1 MLLGI
6 ALSTTQSPAR
16 QRPGPRTI
24 IAFGDSLTEG
34 AGASSRDTT
43 FPAIAAS
50 LFDPPRTIINRGI
63 GGQTSTEIAARQGG
77 VPLLLAVA
85 GGDVRNLYPHT
96 RDWMDQF
103 ETGIVNGLTHECINK
118 GTDEN
123 GLPYGDVRIHGTA
136 TAAGFTDI
144 GRQIYGAIAANYAAE
159 PGSPWTI
166 SSTIQMI
173 SGSTSGIAGMRLL
186 LIEADELGGYLAEI
200 AAPAFALDGTRSHV
214 LATATNTHGFI
225 RSTHLLDIIPGSAID
240 ITLRILRGQFEK
252 GAAAT
257 ALQLTPGDGEIPAY
271 HPEFSRRY
279 RFDQDSDDWLPR
291 IQDGHAAPVS
301 TLDGRLIVENDD
313 AGVLRGCEVN
323 VAEIP
328 GGHIIPGGKLMHIA
342 FDIEIIDGSGQIHVG
357 GLGAPGGS
365 WATTTSDG
373 DPTWPISASGHYEL
387 VFTAG
392 NLASAN
398 PSCGAI
404 AFLSSGSLLRWSL
417 DNIVIEWGDESPQV
431 EVLYQSVEALH
442 GANGAIGL
450 RGTLAGVEGTLTTE
464 GGTRYLF
471 TRSHAGDAVAVAYAT
486 PFFPSDATTG
496 QIQWL
501 WAGRNNAATPE
512 TVLSDIAAM
521 ASHAP
526 GGRYL
531 IGSILSSSADTPA
544 TRQTIATLNA
554 DLAALYTTRFVDL
567 HAALTAA
574 ANQTTEDQQD
584 IAAGIIPR
592 SLRADA
598 LHLNDQGYAIAAAAW
613 VSATTAMGW

>member
-6 ALSTTQSPAR
+6 GLSTAQSPAPR
-16 QRPGPRTI
+16 RPGPRAI

-43 FPAIAAS
+43 FPDIAAS

-77 VPLLLAVA
+77 VPLKLAVA
-85 GGDVRNLYPHT
+85 GGDIRNLYPHT
-96 RDWMDQF
+96 RDWMNRF
-103 ETGIVNGLTHECINK
+103 ETGIVNGLTHECVNK
-118 GTDEN
+118 SADEN

-136 TAAGFTDI
+136 AAGFTDI

-159 PGSPWTI
+159 PGTPCTI
-166 SSTIQMI
+166 SSAVQMI
-173 SGSTSGIAGMRLL
+173 AGSTSGIAGMRLL

-200 AAPAFALDGTRSHV
+200 AAPAFTLDRTRSHV
-214 LATATNTHGFI
+214 SATATNTHGFI

-240 ITLRILRGQFEK
+240 ITLRIFPGQFEQ

-271 HPEFSRRY
+271 HPEFSRLY
-279 RFDQDSDDWLPR
+279 RFDQDNDGWLPR
-291 IQDGHAAPVS
+291 IQDGHAAPVV
-301 TLDGRLIVENDD
+301 TRDGRLVVENDD
-313 AGVLRGCEVN
+313 AGVLRGCELAI
-323 VAEIP
+323 AEIP
-328 GGHIIPGGKLMHIA
+328 GGQIIPGGKLIHIA
-342 FDIEIIDGSGQIHVG
+342 FDLEILDGSGQIHVG
-357 GLGAPGGS
+357 GLGAPGGG
-365 WATTTSDG
+365 WATTTSGG

-392 NLASAN
+392 NLANAN
-398 PSCGAI
+398 PTCGAI
-404 AFLSSGSLLRWSL
+404 AFLSSGSLLHWSL

-431 EVLYQSVEALH
+431 EVLYQSIEALH

-450 RGTLAGVEGTLTTE
+450 RGTLAGVEGTLTTD
-464 GGTRYLF
+464 GGTRHLF
-471 TRSHAGDAVAVAYAT
+471 TRSHAGDAVAVSYAT
-486 PFFPSDATTG
+486 PFHPSDATAG

-531 IGSILSSSADTPA
+531 VGSILPSASDTPE

-554 DLAALYTTRFVDL
+554 NLAALYTTRFVDL

-584 IAAGIIPR
+584 IAAGLAPR

-613 VSATTAMGW
+613 VTATTAMGW

>member
-1 MLLGI
+1 MLVGI
-6 ALSTTQSPAR
+6 GLSTAQSPAR

-50 LFDPPRTIINRGI
+50 LFDPPRMIINRGI

-77 VPLLLAVA
+77 VPLKLAVA
-85 GGDVRNLYPHT
+85 GGDIRNLFPHT
-96 RDWMDQF
+96 RDWMDRF

-123 GLPYGDVRIHGTA
+123 GLPYGDVKIHGTA
-136 TAAGFTDI
+136 TAGFTDI
-144 GRQIYGAIAANYAAE
+144 GRQIYGAIAANHAAE
-159 PGSPWTI
+159 PGTPWTI
-166 SSTIQMI
+166 SSAIQMI
-173 SGSTSGIAGMRLL
+173 AGSTSGIAGMRLL

-200 AAPAFALDGTRSHV
+200 AAPAFALDGRRSHV
-214 LATATNTHGFI
+214 SATATNSHSFI

-240 ITLRILRGQFEK
+240 ITLRIFPGQFEQ

-279 RFDQDSDDWLPR
+279 RFDQDSDGWLPR
-291 IQDGHAAPVS
+291 IQDGHAAPVVAR
-301 TLDGRLIVENDD
+301 DGKLIVENDD
-313 AGVLRGCEVN
+313 AGVLRGCELAI
-323 VAEIP
+323 AEIP
-328 GGHIIPGGKLMHIA
+328 GGQIIPGGKLIHIA
-342 FDIEIIDGSGQIHVG
+342 FDIELIDGSGQIHVG
-357 GLGAPGGS
+357 GLSAPGGS
-365 WATTTSDG
+365 WATTTSDD
-373 DPTWPISASGHYEL
+373 DPTWAVAASGHYEL
-387 VFTAG
+387 VFSAG
-392 NLASAN
+392 NLANAN
-398 PSCGAI
+398 PPCGAI
-404 AFLSSGSLLRWSL
+404 AFLSSGTLLRWSL
-417 DNIVIEWGDESPQV
+417 DNIVIEWGDGTPQV
-431 EVLYQSVEALH
+431 EVLYRSVEALH

-450 RGTLAGVEGTLTTE
+450 HGTLAGVEGTLTTD

-471 TRSHAGDAVAVAYAT
+471 TRSHAGDAVPVAYAT
-486 PFFPSDATTG
+486 PFHPSDASTG

-501 WAGRNNAATPE
+501 SAGRNNATTPE

-521 ASHAP
+521 AAHVP
-526 GGRYL
+526 GSRYL
-531 IGSILSSSADTPA
+531 IGSILPSSADNPE

-554 DLAALYTTRFVDL
+554 TLATLYATRFVDL
-567 HAALTAA
+567 YAALVVA

-598 LHLNDQGYAIAAAAW
+598 LHLNDQGYAITAVAW
-613 VSATTAMGW
+613 VSATLAMGW

>member
-6 ALSTTQSPAR
+6 GLSTTQSPAR
-16 QRPGPRTI
+16 QSPASRTI

-34 AGASSRDTT
+34 AGASSRDHT
-43 FPAIAAS
+43 FPSIAAG
-50 LFDPPRTIINRGI
+50 LFHPPRTIINRGI

-85 GGDVRNLYPHT
+85 VGDIRNLYPHT
-96 RDWMDQF
+96 RDWMDRF
-103 ETGIVNGLTHECINK
+103 ETGIVSGLTHEFINK

-136 TAAGFTDI
+136 TAGFTDI
-144 GRQIYGAIAANYAAE
+144 GRQIYGTIAANYAAE

-173 SGSTSGIAGMRLL
+173 AGSTSGVAGMRLL

-200 AAPAFALDGTRSHV
+200 AAPAFVLDGTRSQV
-214 LATATNTHGFI
+214 SATATNTHGFI

-240 ITLRILRGQFEK
+240 ITLRIFPGQLEQ

-257 ALQLTPGDGEIPAY
+257 TLQLTPGDGEIPAY
-271 HPEFSRRY
+271 HPEFSRLY
-279 RFDQDSDDWLPR
+279 RFDQNNEGWLPR
-291 IQDGHAAPVS
+291 IQDGRAAPVS
-301 TLDGRLIVENDD
+301 TRDGRLIVENDD
-313 AGVLRGCEVN
+313 AGVLRGCELN

-328 GGHIIPGGKLMHIA
+328 GGKLIHIA

-357 GLGAPGGS
+357 GLAAPGGS
-365 WATTTSDG
+365 WATTTSGG
-373 DPTWPISASGHYEL
+373 DPTSAISASGHYEL
-387 VFTAG
+387 IFSAG

-417 DNIVIEWGDESPQV
+417 DNIVIEWGDETPQV
-431 EVLYQSVEALH
+431 EVLYRSVEALH

-450 RGTLAGVEGTLTTE
+450 SGTLPGVEGTLTTDS
-464 GGTRYLF
+464 GTRYLF
-471 TRSHAGDAVAVAYAT
+471 TRSHAGDTVAVAYAT
-486 PFFPSDATTG
+486 PFHPSDVTTG

-501 WAGRNNAATPE
+501 WAGRNNAVTPE
-512 TVLSDIAAM
+512 AVLSDIAAM
-521 ASHAP
+521 AAHVP

-531 IGSILSSSADTPA
+531 IGSILPSAADTPE
-544 TRQTIATLNA
+544 TRQTIAALNA
-554 DLAALYTTRFVDL
+554 TLANMHTTRFVDL
-567 HAALTAA
+567 HAALAAA

-584 IAAGIIPR
+584 VAAGLIPR
-592 SLRADA
+592 SLRSDA

>member
-1 MLLGI
+1 
-6 ALSTTQSPAR
+6 
-16 QRPGPRTI
+16 
-24 IAFGDSLTEG
+24 
-34 AGASSRDTT
+34 
-43 FPAIAAS
+43 
-50 LFDPPRTIINRGI
+50 
-63 GGQTSTEIAARQGG
+63 
-77 VPLLLAVA
+77 
-85 GGDVRNLYPHT
+85 
-96 RDWMDQF
+96 MDRF

-123 GLPYGDVRIHGTA
+123 GLPYGDIRIHGTA
-136 TAAGFTDI
+136 TAGFTDI

-159 PGSPWTI
+159 PGNHWTI
-166 SSTIQMI
+166 SSEIQMI
-173 SGSTSGIAGMRLL
+173 AGSTSGIAGMRLL

-240 ITLRILRGQFEK
+240 ITLRIFSGQFEQ
-252 GAAAT
+252 GATVT

-271 HPEFSRRY
+271 HPEFSRLY
-279 RFDQDSDDWLPR
+279 RFDQDRDGWLPR
-291 IQDGHAAPVS
+291 IQDGHAAPVL
-301 TLDGRLIVENDD
+301 TRDGRLIVENDD
-313 AGVLRGCEVN
+313 AGVLRGCELN
-323 VAEIP
+323 VAEIR
-328 GGHIIPGGKLMHIA
+328 GGQIIPAGKLIHTA

-373 DPTWPISASGHYEL
+373 DPTLAISASGRYEL
-387 VFTAG
+387 VFSAG

-417 DNIVIEWGDESPQV
+417 DNIVIEWGDETPQV
-431 EVLYQSVEALH
+431 EVLYRSVEALH

-450 RGTLAGVEGTLTTE
+450 RGTLAGVEGTLTTD
-464 GGTRYLF
+464 GGTRHLF

-486 PFFPSDATTG
+486 PLLPADASSG

-501 WAGRNNAATPE
+501 WAGRNNAVTPE

-521 ASHAP
+521 TAHVP
-526 GGRYL
+526 GGCYL
-531 IGSILSSSADTPA
+531 IGSILPSASDTPE
-544 TRQTIATLNA
+544 TRQTIATLNTT
-554 DLAALYTTRFVDL
+554 LAALYATRFVDL

-584 IAAGIIPR
+584 IAAGLTPR
-592 SLRADA
+592 SLRSDS

-613 VSATTAMGW
+613 VAATMAMGW

>member
-16 QRPGPRTI
+16 QRPGARAI

-34 AGASSRDTT
+34 AGASSHDHT
-43 FPAIAAS
+43 FPSIAAG

-77 VPLLLAVA
+77 VPLKLAIA
-85 GGDVRNLYPHT
+85 GGDIRNLYPHT
-96 RDWMDQF
+96 RDWMDRF

-136 TAAGFTDI
+136 TAGFTDI
-144 GRQIYGAIAANYAAE
+144 GRQIYGAIVANHAAE

-166 SSTIQMI
+166 SCVIQMI
-173 SGSTSGIAGMRLL
+173 AGSTSGIAGMRLL

-200 AAPAFALDGTRSHV
+200 AAPAFALDGTRSQV
-214 LATATNTHGFI
+214 SATATNTHGFI

-240 ITLRILRGQFEK
+240 ITLRIFPGQFEQ
-252 GAAAT
+252 AATAT

-279 RFDQDSDDWLPR
+279 RFDQDSDGWLPR

-301 TLDGRLIVENDD
+301 ALDGKLIVENDD
-313 AGVLRGCEVN
+313 AGVLRGCELN

-328 GGHIIPGGKLMHIA
+328 GGQIIPGGKLIHIA

-357 GLGAPGGS
+357 GLGTPGGS
-365 WATTTSDG
+365 WATTISDG
-373 DPTWPISASGHYEL
+373 DPTWAISASGHYEL

-417 DNIVIEWGDESPQV
+417 DNIVIEWGGETPQV
-431 EVLYQSVEALH
+431 EVLYRSVEALH

-450 RGTLAGVEGTLTTE
+450 RGTLAGVEGTLTTD
-464 GGTRYLF
+464 GGTRHLF

-486 PFFPSDATTG
+486 PFHPSDATDG

-501 WAGRNNAATPE
+501 WAGRNNATTPE

-521 ASHAP
+521 AAHAP
-526 GGRYL
+526 GGQYL
-531 IGSILSSSADTPA
+531 IGSILTSASDA
-544 TRQTIATLNA
+544 SETRQTIATLNTT
-554 DLAALYTTRFVDL
+554 LAALYATRFVDL
-567 HAALTAA
+567 HAALAAA
-574 ANQTTEDQQD
+574 ANQTIGDQQD
-584 IAAGIIPR
+584 IAAGLIPR
-592 SLRADA
+592 SLRTDA
-598 LHLNDQGYAIAAAAW
+598 LHPNDRGYVIAAAAW

>member
-6 ALSTTQSPAR
+6 ALSTTQSPTR
-16 QRPGPRTI
+16 QRPGARAI

-43 FPAIAAS
+43 FPAIAAN
-50 LFDPPRTIINRGI
+50 LFDPPRRIINRGI

-85 GGDVRNLYPHT
+85 GGDIRNLYPHT
-96 RDWMDQF
+96 RDWMDRF

-118 GTDEN
+118 GIDEN
-123 GLPYGDVRIHGTA
+123 GLPYGDIRIHGTA
-136 TAAGFTDI
+136 TAGFTDI
-144 GRQIYGAIAANYAAE
+144 GRQIYGAIAANYLAE
-159 PGSPWTI
+159 PGNRWTI
-166 SSTIQMI
+166 SSAIQMI
-173 SGSTSGIAGMRLL
+173 AGSTTGIAGMRLL
-186 LIEADELGGYLAEI
+186 LIEAEELGGYLAEI

-214 LATATNTHGFI
+214 SATATNTHNFI

-240 ITLRILRGQFEK
+240 ITLRIFPGQFEQ

-279 RFDQDSDDWLPR
+279 RFDQGSDGWLPR
-291 IQDGHAAPVS
+291 LQDGHATPVS
-301 TLDGRLIVENDD
+301 TLDGKLIVENDD
-313 AGVLRGCEVN
+313 AGVLRGCELAI
-323 VAEIP
+323 AEIP
-328 GGHIIPGGKLMHIA
+328 GGQIIPGGKLIHIA
-342 FDIEIIDGSGQIHVG
+342 FDIELIDGSGQIHVG
-357 GLGAPGGS
+357 GLSAPGGS

-387 VFTAG
+387 VFSAG

-398 PSCGAI
+398 PSCEAI

-417 DNIVIEWGDESPQV
+417 DNIVIEWGDETPQV
-431 EVLYQSVEALH
+431 EVLYRSVEALH

-450 RGTLAGVEGTLTTE
+450 SGTLAGVEGTLTTD
-464 GGTRYLF
+464 GGTRHLF
-471 TRSHAGDAVAVAYAT
+471 TRSHAGDAVATAYAT
-486 PFFPSDATTG
+486 PFLPSDATTS

-501 WAGRNNAATPE
+501 WAGRNNAVTPE

-521 ASHAP
+521 TANVP
-526 GGRYL
+526 GHRYL
-531 IGSILSSSADTPA
+531 IGSILPSAADTPE
-544 TRQTIATLNA
+544 TRQTIAALNA
-554 DLAALYTTRFVDL
+554 DLATLYTTRFVDL

-574 ANQTTEDQQD
+574 ANETTWDQQD
-584 IAAGIIPR
+584 IAAGLVPR

-613 VSATTAMGW
+613 VSATLAMGW

>member
-43 FPAIAAS
+43 FPAIAAG
-50 LFDPPRTIINRGI
+50 LFDPPRMIINRGI

-77 VPLLLAVA
+77 VPLKLALA
-85 GGDVRNLYPHT
+85 GGDIRNLYPHT
-96 RDWMDQF
+96 RDWMERF

-123 GLPYGDVRIHGTA
+123 GLPYGDVKIHGTA
-136 TAAGFTDI
+136 TAGFTDI
-144 GRQIYGAIAANYAAE
+144 GRQIYGAIAANHAAQ
-159 PGSPWTI
+159 PGNPWTI
-166 SSTIQMI
+166 SSAIQMI
-173 SGSTSGIAGMRLL
+173 AGSTSGVAGMRLL

-214 LATATNTHGFI
+214 TATATNTYGFI
-225 RSTHLLDIIPGSAID
+225 RSTHLLDIIPGSTID
-240 ITLRILRGQFEK
+240 VTLRIFPGQFEK
-252 GAAAT
+252 GAAET
-257 ALQLTPGDGEIPAY
+257 TLQLTPGDGEIPAY
-271 HPEFSRRY
+271 HPEFSRLY
-279 RFDQDSDDWLPR
+279 RFDQDSDGWLPR
-291 IQDGHAAPVS
+291 LQDGHAAPVS
-301 TLDGRLIVENDD
+301 TLDGRLLVENDD
-313 AGVLRGCEVN
+313 AGVLRGCELAI
-323 VAEIP
+323 AEIP
-328 GGHIIPGGKLMHIA
+328 GGQIIPGGKTIHLA
-342 FDIEIIDGSGQIHVG
+342 FDIEIIDGSGQVHVG

-365 WATTTSDG
+365 WATTTSGG
-373 DPTWPISASGHYEL
+373 DPTWPILASGHYEL

-417 DNIVIEWGDESPQV
+417 DNIVIEWGDETPQV
-431 EVLYQSVEALH
+431 EALYRSVEALH
-442 GANGAIGL
+442 GTNGAIGL
-450 RGTLAGVEGTLTTE
+450 RGTLAGVEGTLTSDR
-464 GGTRYLF
+464 GTCHLF

-486 PFFPSDATTG
+486 PFHPSDLTTG

-501 WAGRNNAATPE
+501 WAGRNSAVTPE
-512 TVLSDIAAM
+512 TVLSDIEAM
-521 ASHAP
+521 TAHVP

-531 IGSILSSSADTPA
+531 IGSILPSASDTPE
-544 TRQTIATLNA
+544 TRQTIAALNA
-554 DLAALYTTRFVDL
+554 NLAALYTTRFVNL
-567 HAALTAA
+567 HGALAAA

-584 IAAGIIPR
+584 IAAGLVPR
-592 SLRADA
+592 SLRSDA